1 MNKKMLKN
9 IECDENTVY
18 IGYLHDI
25 LEDTKYDYYYLVKKY
40 GKTIA
45 NGVLLL
51 SENKRITNYIER
63 KKAFINQL
71 KKADNNLILVEI
83 ADKLQNLIS
92 DYEGYKKNGKNFLI
106 TEANNFEEQKWY
118 YLELKKV
125 FNKKIQKNELLD
137 RFNKITHEYFE
148 K

>member
-1 MNKKMLKN
+1 MLKN
-9 IECDENTVY
+9 IGCDENTVY

-40 GKTIA
+40 GKSIA
-45 NGVLLL
+45 DGVLLL
-51 SENKRITNYIER
+51 SEDKRITNYIER

-92 DYEGYKKNGKNFLI
+92 DYDEYKKNGKNFLI

-125 FNKKIQKNELLD
+125 FNKRIQKNELLD
-137 RFNKITHEYFE
+137 RYSKIVHEYFE
-148 K
+148 T